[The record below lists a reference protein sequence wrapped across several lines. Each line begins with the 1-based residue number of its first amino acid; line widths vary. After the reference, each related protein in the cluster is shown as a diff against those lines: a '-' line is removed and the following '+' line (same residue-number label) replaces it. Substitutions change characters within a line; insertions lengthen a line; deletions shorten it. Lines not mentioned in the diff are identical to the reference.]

1 MSREKLAD
9 VYMLSVKEM
18 TTVLYTSALSE
29 HYSKAQIT
37 LVVEEILKAGFRE
50 VYLESVDLLLT
61 EEDITAIHLFQTKYA
76 KKTNALKVLITSKAQ
91 EIEDKIDFEAILEKL
106 DFKE

>member
-9 VYMLSVKEM
+9 AYMLSVKEM
-18 TTVLYTSALSE
+18 ITVLYRSALSE
-29 HYSKAQIT
+29 HYSKDQIT
-37 LVVEEILKAGFRE
+37 LVVEEILKVGFRE

-61 EEDITAIHLFQTKYA
+61 EEDITAIHLFQTKYE
-76 KKTNALKVLITSKAQ
+76 KKTNALKVLIASKAQ

-106 DFKE
+106 DFKG